1 MTAEFLGA
9 LPRQTGPEICCRFRW
24 EGRSICR
31 PVAAGN
37 GFPLMN
43 RLQIGRRFRL
53 TPERGAVVDVEPCEE
68 LPPFPAEGR
77 TVPGGRTLKALLA
90 AAAAP
95 LGRVLYV
102 YGGGWDWQDSGAGP
116 QTRSPAPAPEWHAFF
131 QAQDGRYS
139 YRDHRQSG
147 GRNPWYFAGLDCS
160 GYLGWAV
167 YAALYDR
174 AGLTGLVCPAQ
185 RMAGELATRG
195 WGALL
200 PAPES
205 FRPGDIC
212 SIRGHVWLCM
222 GTCGDG
228 SVLLAHS
235 TPSPSREGCPGG
247 GVQLSALSPDG
258 SGGEALALADAVM
271 RRRPAWY
278 RRYAPIAEPW
288 DVYTGLAGGVFRW
301 ALDGSGPLTDPEDCA
316 SRSAPEVLALLGLTD
331 G

>member
-1 MTAEFLGA
+1 
-9 LPRQTGPEICCRFRW
+9 
-24 EGRSICR
+24 
-31 PVAAGN
+31 
-37 GFPLMN
+37 
-43 RLQIGRRFRL
+43 
-53 TPERGAVVDVEPCEE
+53 
-68 LPPFPAEGR
+68 
-77 TVPGGRTLKALLA
+77 
-90 AAAAP
+90 
-95 LGRVLYV
+95 
-102 YGGGWDWQDSGAGP
+102 
-116 QTRSPAPAPEWHAFF
+116 
-131 QAQDGRYS
+131 
-139 YRDHRQSG
+139 
-147 GRNPWYFAGLDCS
+147 
-160 GYLGWAV
+160 
-167 YAALYDR
+167 
-174 AGLTGLVCPAQ
+174 
-185 RMAGELATRG
+185 MAGELAARG
-195 WGALL
+195 WGSLL

-205 FRPGDIC
+205 FRPGDVC

-288 DVYTGLAGGVFRW
+288 DVYTGLVGGVFRW